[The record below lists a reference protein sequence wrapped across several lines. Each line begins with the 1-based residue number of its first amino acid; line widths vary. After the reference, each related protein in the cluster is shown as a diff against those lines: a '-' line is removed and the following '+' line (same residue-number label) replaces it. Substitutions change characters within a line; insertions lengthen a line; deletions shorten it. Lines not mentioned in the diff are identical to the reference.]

1 LLKGLFNKHL
11 FGIIQTTLSKFQMMK
26 KLLLVFVMLISL
38 NGLFA
43 QFNVTYI
50 SDVPYPMD
58 LNDIWGY
65 VDPNGVE
72 YALVGTVTGT
82 SIVSLA
88 DPANPVEVAFV
99 AGDQS
104 IWRDIKTWGT
114 TAYVTTDQ
122 GNDGLTVIDLSN
134 LPNSVSSFQMTDLG
148 TLGILQ
154 TCHNIWIDE
163 FGYAYL
169 AGCNLNS
176 GGMIYIDCF
185 TTPGQPI
192 YAGVGAPV
200 YSHDVYTR
208 DNKMY
213 GSEIYDGGFSI
224 YDVSDKSNTLFL
236 GFQETDFAFTH
247 NSWLNDASNVLFTT
261 DEQPNAPIGSYDV
274 SDPSDI
280 KTLDLFKPLNTL
292 GEGVIPHNVH
302 VWQDWVIIS
311 YYTDGCIIVDGS
323 NPSNLIEVGNFDT
336 YIPGNTGFNGAWGAY
351 PFLPSGLVLV
361 SDINYGL
368 FVLEPNYVRACWLE
382 GKVTDI
388 TNNSP
393 INGATVAITATELN
407 QGSTD
412 AIGDYKTGLATAG
425 TYNVTYAAAGYLPE
439 TVSVTLDNGVIT
451 IQDVQLTPLPG
462 FAISGTVL
470 DELSGNPIPG
480 ASVVVYNNDFTFNL
494 TTAANGTFSI
504 NSVIQGNYTVI
515 AGKWGHKAKLETANV
530 SAPLNFTI
538 ELARGYRDEFALNLG
553 WTVDGNAETGDW
565 ERAEP
570 FGTSGQGGQQFN
582 PEFDVTSDLGD
593 QCYVTGN
600 DGAGGVGNDDV
611 DNGNT
616 VLTSPVMD
624 LSNYT
629 NVSISF
635 YAWFANGGGAGNPN
649 DQLTATLD
657 NGQEQIT
664 LLTITS
670 VGTNGWAGPYEFAI
684 EDSLLTNNMTVF
696 FETADQGN
704 SGHLVEA
711 AVDLFEVTGE
721 VQAVAVSNITNTYQ
735 LAAMPNP
742 FKKEVSIT
750 YDLPEKVISAQLVVY
765 NTLGQVVSRRNI
777 AGSKGVII
785 IDDLIMKGL
794 YLAQIEAD
802 GLVSEPVKLMKVE

>member
-1 LLKGLFNKHL
+1 VFLPNTPSELFKQNYRNK
-11 FGIIQTTLSKFQMMK
+11 QMMK
-26 KLLLVFVMLISL
+26 NLLLLFLMLL
-38 NGLFA
+38 NLPGLYA

-50 SDVPYPMD
+50 SDVPYPMN

-99 AGDQS
+99 PGDNS

-134 LPNSVSSFQMTDLG
+134 LPNSVSSFKMTDLG

-154 TCHNIWIDE
+154 TCHNLWIDE

-185 TTPGQPI
+185 TTPGDPI
-192 YAGVGAPV
+192 YAGVSAPV
-200 YSHDVYTR
+200 YAHDVYTR
-208 DNKMY
+208 ANKMY
-213 GSEIYDGGFSI
+213 ASEIYGGDFTI
-224 YDVSDKSNTLFL
+224 YDVSDKSNTIFL
-236 GFQETDFAFTH
+236 GSQETDYSFTH
-247 NSWLNDASNVLFTT
+247 NTWLNDASNVLFTT
-261 DEQPNAPIGSYDV
+261 DEQANAPIGSYDV
-274 SDPSDI
+274 SDPTDI
-280 KTLDLFKPLNTL
+280 KTLDLFKPLFTL

-302 VWQDWVIIS
+302 VFQDWVIIS

-361 SDINYGL
+361 SDIDYGL
-368 FVLEPNYVRACWLE
+368 FVLQPNYVRACWLE

-388 TNNSP
+388 TNNNP
-393 INGATVAITATELN
+393 INGATVAISATELN
-407 QGSTD
+407 EGSTD
-412 AIGDYKTGLATAG
+412 AIGEYKTGLATAG

-439 TVSVTLDNGVIT
+439 TVSVTLENGVLT
-451 IQDVQLTPLPG
+451 IKDVQLTPLPG
-462 FAISGTVL
+462 FTVSGTVL
-470 DELSGNPIPG
+470 DELSGNPIQG

-504 NSVIQGNYTVI
+504 NSVIQGDYSVI
-515 AGKWGHKAKLETANV
+515 AGKWGHRAKLENANV

-538 ELARGYRDEFALNLG
+538 ELERGYRDEFALGLG
-553 WTVDGNAETGDW
+553 WTVSGNAATGQW

-582 PEFDVTSDLGD
+582 PELDIAVDLGN
-593 QCYVTGN
+593 QCYLTGN

-611 DNGNT
+611 DGGNT
-616 VLTSPVMD
+616 VLTSPLMD
-624 LSNYT
+624 LTNYSD
-629 NVSISF
+629 VAISF
-635 YAWFANGGGAGNPN
+635 YAWFVNGGGSGDPD
-649 DQLTATLD
+649 DQMTVTLN
-657 NGQEQIT
+657 NGTELIT

-670 VGTNGWAGPYEFAI
+670 IGTNGWAGPYSFAI
-684 EDSLLTNNMTVF
+684 ADSLLTNTMTVT
-696 FETADQGN
+696 FETADQAN

-721 VQAVAVSNITNTYQ
+721 YQAPVAVATITTTYQ

-742 FKKEVSIT
+742 FQKEVSFA
-750 YDLPEKVISAQLVVY
+750 YELPEKVTGAQLVIY

-777 AGSKGVII
+777 TGNKGVII

-794 YLAQIEAD
+794 YLAQIQAE
-802 GLVSEPVKLMKVE
+802 GQLSEPVKLMKME